1 MTSERSTHNVA
12 TAAVA
17 LYMPP
22 GINVKYDVANGPT
35 ELGMAGLGVKT
46 GLDIVGGTVMRHK
59 HGAFLNGLKGVGFE
73 ATKRLGVGV
82 LEAFGVVMLVVR

>member
-35 ELGMAGLGVKT
+35 ELGMAGLGVKVC
-46 GLDIVGGTVMRHK
+46 LDIVWLPMMMNSKWTH
-59 HGAFLNGLKGVGFE
+59 F
-73 ATKRLGVGV
+73 
-82 LEAFGVVMLVVR
+82 